1 MRPSS
6 VCQSHAVDGDDVVEV
21 HEAACRAIDQAR
33 AGGGP
38 SFVESRKR
46 TAGAATTR
54 ERRATLGRTA
64 SLRRVPD
71 PIDRLEQRLSAA
83 GVDARALRARIEVEE
98 EALVTQALGCRAG
111 RAGTARRAGPRGRV
125 RMTSVAAPSSAQRLA
140 PALADGIA
148 HCMRADHRVHV
159 WGEDVCIGVM
169 GPTRGLVDEFGRH
182 RVIDCPIS
190 EAAFVGA
197 AIGAAVGGL
206 RPVVDIM
213 FSSFAYVAFDQL
225 ANQAGRLRYMT
236 GGQVRLPLVLVGSA
250 GAAGANAAQ
259 HSEVPSALFL
269 QAGGL
274 RVLFPSTPH
283 QAFWLMQGAIRS
295 DDPVIVLHHP
305 ALGSTRGK
313 VESEP
318 LSRRGRRRSRRDGR
332 LGVCERPHGPPGA
345 RPPRTRRRGRLDR
358 GRRRL

>member
-1 MRPSS
+1 MS
-6 VCQSHAVDGDDVVEV
+6 G
-21 HEAACRAIDQAR
+21 
-33 AGGGP
+33 
-38 SFVESRKR
+38 
-46 TAGAATTR
+46 
-54 ERRATLGRTA
+54 
-64 SLRRVPD
+64 
-71 PIDRLEQRLSAA
+71 
-83 GVDARALRARIEVEE
+83 
-98 EALVTQALGCRAG
+98 
-111 RAGTARRAGPRGRV
+111 
-125 RMTSVAAPSSAQRLA
+125 VAAPSSAQRLA

-148 HCMRADHRVHV
+148 NCMREDHRVHV

-169 GPTRGLVDEFGRH
+169 GPTRGLVDEFGRD

-236 GGQVRLPLVLVGSA
+236 GGQVTLPLVLVGSA

-283 QAFWLMQGAIRS
+283 QAFWLMQAAIRS

-305 ALGSTRGK
+305 ALGATRGK
-313 VESEP
+313 VEPEA
-318 LSRRGRRRSRRDGR
+318 LSLGEAVVDPTGSDVSVFASGLMAHRARAAAKALAAEGVSTEVVDVCSLNPMPWRAILASVEKTGRALVVDEGR
-332 LGVCERPHGPPGA
+332 LTCSVASEIAAGIGERAFAALRGPV
-345 RPPRTRRRGRLDR
+345 
-358 GRRRL
+358 RRLAVPDVPIPFAPALEAAVVPNEEDIAAAAREIVRA

>member
-1 MRPSS
+1 MS
-6 VCQSHAVDGDDVVEV
+6 G
-21 HEAACRAIDQAR
+21 
-33 AGGGP
+33 
-38 SFVESRKR
+38 
-46 TAGAATTR
+46 
-54 ERRATLGRTA
+54 
-64 SLRRVPD
+64 
-71 PIDRLEQRLSAA
+71 
-83 GVDARALRARIEVEE
+83 
-98 EALVTQALGCRAG
+98 
-111 RAGTARRAGPRGRV
+111 
-125 RMTSVAAPSSAQRLA
+125 VAAPSSAKRLA

-148 HCMRADHRVHV
+148 QCMREDHRVHV
-159 WGEDVCIGVM
+159 WGEDVRIGVM
-169 GPTRGLVDEFGRH
+169 GPTRGLVGEFGPE

-274 RVLFPSTPH
+274 RVVFPSTPH
-283 QAFWLMQGAIRS
+283 QAFWLMQAAIRS
-295 DDPVIVLHHP
+295 DDPVVVLHHP
-305 ALGSTRGK
+305 ALGATRGT
-313 VESEP
+313 VEPEP
-318 LSRRGRRRSRRDGR
+318 LSLGEAVVHPAGSDVSVFASGLMAHRARAAAKELAAEGISIEVVDVCSLNPMPWTTILASVEKTGRALVVDEGLLTCSVASEIAAGIGERSFASLRAP
-332 LGVCERPHGPPGA
+332 V
-345 RPPRTRRRGRLDR
+345 
-358 GRRRL
+358 RRLAVPDVPIPFAPALEAAVIPSEEDIAAAAREVVRA